1 MGSHLQE
8 PLHLGER
15 VRVDDYCQP
24 HGDGDIALYLETE
37 FVSSAIG
44 LAGHS
49 YHARS
54 SSHQLSADQDHPI
67 LVQEA
72 FEGGRVRRSEF
83 VTWWLPLETEDEDLV
98 VEELVQSEERNTLIG
113 SKEGLVW
120 EVKVPVY
127 HAGSATQLVV
137 TWTYKARRVS

>member
-1 MGSHLQE
+1 MA
-8 PLHLGER
+8 LH
-15 VRVDDYCQP
+15 
-24 HGDGDIALYLETE
+24 LETE
-37 FVSSAIG
+37 FVSFAIG
-44 LAGHS
+44 LAGNS

-54 SSHQLSADQDHPI
+54 STHQLPADQDHPI

-72 FEGGRVRRSEF
+72 FEGGRVRCSEF

-98 VEELVQSEERNTLIG
+98 VEELVQSEERNTLTG

>member
-24 HGDGDIALYLETE
+24 HGDGDIALHLETDCVVS
-37 FVSSAIG
+37 FVIG

-49 YHARS
+49 ARS
-54 SSHQLSADQDHPI
+54 STHQLCADQDRPI

-72 FEGGRVRRSEF
+72 FEGGRVRCSEF

-98 VEELVQSEERNTLIG
+98 VEELVQSEERNTLTG
-113 SKEGLVW
+113 SKDGLVW
-120 EVKVPVY
+120 EDKVPVY
-127 HAGSATQLVV
+127 HAGSATELVV